1 MCTVSAP
8 EIITLGLALMACSTL
23 VSLITIVQYENIYK
37 RPLYCLLL
45 KLSAFK

>member
-23 VSLITIVQYENIYK
+23 VSLITIVEYETFIKDLCIVY
-37 RPLYCLLL
+37 Y
-45 KLSAFK
+45 